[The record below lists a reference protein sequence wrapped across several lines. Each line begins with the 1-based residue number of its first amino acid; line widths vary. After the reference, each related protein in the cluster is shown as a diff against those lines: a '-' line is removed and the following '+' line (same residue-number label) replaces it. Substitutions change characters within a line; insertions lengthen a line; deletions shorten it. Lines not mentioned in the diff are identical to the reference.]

1 MLYRSGCK
9 INIGLRILDKREDG
23 YHNLETLFY
32 PLSKPYDEI
41 YLEKTNN
48 IGINVVCDVKD
59 IDMQNNTLT
68 KAYWLYHDKN
78 PLNFGLDIIL
88 KKGVPHG
95 AGLGGGSANA
105 GFILSYLND
114 HSQKTMA
121 FDDLLKI
128 GAKVGADV
136 PFFIYNKPCYARG
149 IGEILE
155 PCMFSLEDYYLLLLM
170 PNIHISTPW
179 AFKSLAEYKKTLT
192 SKKEQDRKTRSSFLE
207 HLYFVNDFEYIVLK
221 EHKTIQK
228 AKEMMIQN
236 GAIFS
241 SLSGT
246 GAALF
251 GIFTEKKQVESTIR
265 ELSMTDFF
273 QSWKYVIIDKK

>member
-1 MLYRSGCK
+1 M
-9 INIGLRILDKREDG
+9 
-23 YHNLETLFY
+23 
-32 PLSKPYDEI
+32 
-41 YLEKTNN
+41 
-48 IGINVVCDVKD
+48 
-59 IDMQNNTLT
+59 
-68 KAYWLYHDKN
+68 
-78 PLNFGLDIIL
+78 
-88 KKGVPHG
+88 
-95 AGLGGGSANA
+95 
-105 GFILSYLND
+105 
-114 HSQKTMA
+114 
-121 FDDLLKI
+121 
-128 GAKVGADV
+128 
-136 PFFIYNKPCYARG
+136 
-149 IGEILE
+149 
-155 PCMFSLEDYYLLLLM
+155 
-170 PNIHISTPW
+170 
-179 AFKSLAEYKKTLT
+179 T
-192 SKKEQDRKTRSSFLE
+192 SKKEQDKKTRSSFLE